1 MAWGQILPPGEVV
14 PWVIKF
20 PFVGLILAL
29 FKGLPTVKATKIAC
43 SAGGKAVP

>member
-20 PFVGLILAL
+20 PFVELILAL